1 MSKSICLFD
10 FSKIKSKQ
18 QFKISEY
25 NFIKYN
31 FDEFTSQ
38 KSEKNS
44 KNNEKKDKQQYYIKK
59 VNMNIPSN
67 ELLKDEN
74 FRNEFF
80 HNYDTSFSKFCGI
93 NKKIYK
99 EIYKQIQYIPEL
111 NKMGNIQIDIDN
123 IIKITKK
130 FSSNRIIKFHRRPKN
145 KKISIKNPKNEF
157 GSLISKKRKKISSI
171 TKIKA
176 KNIENSNDFGENN
189 ITEKKDE
196 LAKKDLFKKNEDK
209 NKINISYKNNNI
221 KSESK
226 DIHIAATKKTLFD
239 IKKSISLI
247 KIKNNSKKDA
257 IFTSEKNKEN
267 HNILSNDEKNIESLE
282 TKKYIDNYKTEEEFF
297 LINNEQIDNNILNL
311 MSEFGDYYLPNNL
324 LLSNDEDNK
333 SPKIDL
339 FNSKESKNTFIDNLS
354 NGFVQSTNNI
364 RIDNNNVFNI

>member
-1 MSKSICLFD
+1 MSKNICLFD

-18 QFKISEY
+18 QFEISEY
-25 NFIKYN
+25 NFFRYN
-31 FDEFTSQ
+31 FDEFSSQ
-38 KSEKNS
+38 KSEKNT
-44 KNNEKKDKQQYYIKK
+44 KNKEKKDKQQYYIKK

-157 GSLISKKRKKISSI
+157 GSLISKKRKRISSI
-171 TKIKA
+171 TKNKA

-189 ITEKKDE
+189 IPSN
-196 LAKKDLFKKNEDK
+196 FK
-209 NKINISYKNNNI
+209 
-221 KSESK
+221 
-226 DIHIAATKKTLFD
+226 L
-239 IKKSISLI
+239 
-247 KIKNNSKKDA
+247 
-257 IFTSEKNKEN
+257 
-267 HNILSNDEKNIESLE
+267 
-282 TKKYIDNYKTEEEFF
+282 KTE
-297 LINNEQIDNNILNL
+297 LYIGQ
-311 MSEFGDYYLPNNL
+311 Y
-324 LLSNDEDNK
+324 
-333 SPKIDL
+333 
-339 FNSKESKNTFIDNLS
+339 
-354 NGFVQSTNNI
+354 
-364 RIDNNNVFNI
+364 